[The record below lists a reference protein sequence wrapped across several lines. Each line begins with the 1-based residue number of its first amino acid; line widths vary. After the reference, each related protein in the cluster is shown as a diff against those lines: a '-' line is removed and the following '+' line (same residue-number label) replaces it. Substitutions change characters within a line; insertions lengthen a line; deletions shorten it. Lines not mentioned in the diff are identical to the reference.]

1 MQKAH
6 DASKNSYW
14 KNLPDV
20 TTPILAE
27 ELNRNEQS
35 VDAIDD
41 RVIVLDTSKANQSDL
56 LQTIKTLTYNTST
69 GVFVFTF
76 WNGSTY
82 TVDLNI
88 EKIPVSFTL
97 SPQGILTMTTA
108 DGTTYSCDIAAL
120 IKLYIFAD
128 STDIDFTTVTDSDGN
143 KTVTAH
149 IVNGSVTEE
158 KLEPNFLANCRLE
171 VSKAEDAAEESE
183 AWAKGTKGDIPV
195 GSGDDQYHNNSKYY
209 SEMAG
214 ASATAADNSADECAG
229 IKDQIDIMVAQVIFT
244 VDFSTGNL
252 VYTNES
258 TYNFTINTTT
268 GNLEWEVVTT

>member
-41 RVIVLDTSKANQSDL
+41 RVIVFDTSKANQSDL
-56 LQTIKTLTYNTST
+56 LQTIKTVAYNTTT
-69 GVFVFTF
+69 GVFTFTF

-82 TVDLNI
+82 TADLNI
-88 EKIPVSFTL
+88 EKIPVSFSL

-108 DGTTYSCDIAAL
+108 DGTEYTVDISTL
-120 IKLYIFAD
+120 IKLYTFAD
-128 STDIDFTTVTDSDGN
+128 STDIDFTTVTDQSGN
-143 KTVTAH
+143 KTITAH
-149 IVNGSVTEE
+149 IVAGSVTED
-158 KLEPNFLANCRLE
+158 KLEPNFLANCRIE
-171 VSKAEDAAEESE
+171 VGKAEDAAEESE
-183 AWAKGTKGDIPV
+183 AWARGTKNNIPV
-195 GSGDDQYHNNSKYY
+195 ASTDDQYNNNSKYY

-214 ASATAADNSADECAG
+214 ASATAADNSADECAD

-244 VDFSTGNL
+244 VDMATGEL
-252 VYTNES
+252 IYTNES
-258 TYNFTINTTT
+258 TYNFTVNTTT

>member
-35 VDAIDD
+35 VDTIDD

-88 EKIPVSFTL
+88 EKIPVSFSL

-108 DGTTYSCDIAAL
+108 DGTQYTVDISTL
-120 IKLYIFAD
+120 IKLYTFAD

-183 AWAKGTKGDIPV
+183 AWARGTKNNIPV
-195 GSGDDQYHNNSKYY
+195 PSTDDQYNNNSKYY
-209 SEMAG
+209 SEMAE

-229 IKDQIDIMVAQVIFT
+229 IKDQIDVMVAQATFT
-244 VDFSTGNL
+244 VDFATGEL
-252 VYTNES
+252 IYTNES